1 MPQKFLPIIYIKIDG
16 QPVSQEFIDN
26 LREVVVDTSLDVP
39 SMFTISLND
48 PKLKWVDDASLA
60 LGKPVEISVKPAE
73 ENAREKILISG
84 EITGL
89 EPNFSSHNI
98 STMLV
103 RGYTKDHRLHRGKK
117 NRTFLQKTD
126 SDIASKLAGEAGLT
140 ASVDA
145 TTVTYDYLLQYNQTN
160 MEFLQA
166 RAARIGYQVFA
177 ADGKLYF
184 KKGEANLGDGP
195 TLTLLENLWEFQP
208 HLASTHQAD
217 TVTVRGWDSKQK
229 TAITAAAT
237 PNAAMNQGGQT
248 QTGGAQAQSAFSAAE
263 FVLVDCPVSTQGEA
277 MELAK
282 GLMNDLCGEF
292 IQAEG
297 VCDGHPGVK
306 PGWKINIQKVG
317 TRFSGKYFVTS
328 AVHIYK
334 PGSYETHFAI
344 SGRQPNTVNHL
355 LEPRHSSGP
364 SHGLAQ
370 GVVVGVVT
378 NLNDPDDLGR
388 VKVKYAWLGEIESWW
403 VKVAAPMAGPNRG
416 IYYLPEINDEVL
428 IAFEHDD
435 IHRPYI
441 VGSLWSSTDKPP
453 KKNSEATLGG
463 KVNQRIVQ
471 TRAGHLI
478 LLDDKPGEE
487 KVQVKTKAGHEVML
501 DDTAGS
507 EKISIKDKTGNN
519 TLVIDSVKNDISMT
533 CFNNITLKC
542 NQKLSIDCTNLDIVA
557 KATGAIKANT
567 SLKLEG
573 AMVSVNGSGSTEVKG
588 GAMVQIQG
596 ALVKI
601 N

>member
-1 MPQKFLPIIYIKIDG
+1 MKFLSMFYIKIDG
-16 QPVSQEFIDN
+16 QPVPQEFIDSLN
-26 LREVVVDTSLDVP
+26 EVVVDTSLYMP

-48 PKLKWVDDASLA
+48 PDLKWVDNALLA
-60 LGKPVEISVKPAE
+60 LGKPVEISVKPDEGEGGTEVA
-73 ENAREKILISG
+73 LIKG

-89 EPNFSSHNI
+89 EPNFSSGNI
-98 STMLV
+98 CTILV

-117 NRTFLQKTD
+117 IRTFLQKKD
-126 SDIASKLAGEAGLT
+126 SDIASTLAGEAGLQ
-140 ASVDA
+140 AQVDA
-145 TTVTYDYLLQYNQTN
+145 TTVTYDHLLQYDQTN

-195 TLTLLENLWEFQP
+195 ILTLSENLIEFQP
-208 HLASTHQAD
+208 CLASTHQAD

-229 TAITAAAT
+229 QAIVGTAT

-248 QTGGAQAQSAFSAAE
+248 QTGGAAAQSAFSAAE
-263 FVLVDCPVSTQGEA
+263 FVLIDHPVFTQSEA
-277 MELAK
+277 TELAK

-297 VCDGHPGVK
+297 VCEGEPGVK
-306 PGWKINIQKVG
+306 AGWKITITGVG

-328 AVHIYK
+328 ATHIYK
-334 PGSYETHFAI
+334 PGSYETHFTI
-344 SGRQPNTVNHL
+344 SGRHPNTVNHL
-355 LEPRHSSGP
+355 LEPRHNSDTSR
-364 SHGLAQ
+364 GLVQ
-370 GVVVGVVT
+370 GVVVGLVT

-403 VKVAAPMAGPNRG
+403 AKLAAPMAGPERG
-416 IYYLPEINDEVL
+416 IFYLPEVNDEVL
-428 IAFEHDD
+428 IAFEHGDV
-435 IHRPYI
+435 HRPYI
-441 VGSLWSSTDKPP
+441 IGSLWSSTDKPP
-453 KKNSEATLGG
+453 KKNSEAVLSG
-463 KVNQRIVQ
+463 KVNQRIIK

-478 LLDDKPGEE
+478 LLDDKSGEE

-519 TLVIDSVKNDISMT
+519 TLIIDSAKNDISMT

-557 KATGAIKANT
+557 KATGAIKANA

-573 AMVSVNGSGSTEVKG
+573 PMVSVNGSGTTEVKG

-596 ALVKI
+596 AMVKI